1 MFASVTSSALVGV
14 DPRPVRV
21 EAHVSGGEGSRDRF
35 NIVGLPDASIRE
47 ARQRVQSAILA
58 TGHHFPD
65 RRITV
70 NLAPADL
77 PKVGSAYDL
86 PIALGVLAAI
96 GALPHY
102 ATKVVALGELALDG
116 AVRAVRGGL
125 AAGIVAARRGLPCV
139 VGVDGG
145 AEAVLSGADVRG
157 VISLAHAMAVCRGED
172 PGLPAPEPPPPVDHA
187 LDLASVRGQA
197 TARRALEV
205 AAAGGHHL
213 LFVGPP
219 GAGKTMLARAMPG
232 VLPDLSP
239 AEALEVAQAHS
250 AAGRPP
256 AVGRRPPFRSP
267 HHSAT
272 PAAILGGGSGV
283 PVPGELTLADRGVL
297 FLDELAEFPSH
308 LLDTLRQPIEEGR
321 VHIARKGVSVA
332 FPCRVQLVAATNPCP
347 CGYLGDGR
355 TPCRCSSHAVDRYR
369 TRLSGPLLDRF
380 DLRVSVPRVEAAELL
395 GSGGEPSA
403 AVRSRVLE
411 ARSIQE
417 NRGVLNRSLGRDLLD
432 SLPWAAAA
440 GRMLAMAM
448 DRQALT
454 GRGWDRVRKT
464 ARTIADLEGAEEAG
478 GDHVAEALAL
488 RSVL

>member
-21 EAHVSGGEGSRDRF
+21 EAHVSGGSGNRDRF

-96 GALPHY
+96 GGLPAY

-125 AAGIVAARRGLPCV
+125 AAGIVAARRGLPCI

-145 AEAVLSGADVRG
+145 AEAALSGADVRG
-157 VISLAHAMAVCRGED
+157 VTSLAHAMSVCRGED
-172 PGLPAPEPPPPVDHA
+172 RGLPVPEAAPSTETC
-187 LDLASVRGQA
+187 LDLSSVRGQA

-239 AEALEVAQAHS
+239 TEALEVAQAHS

-355 TPCRCSSHAVDRYR
+355 TPCRCSRSAVDRYR

-380 DLRVSVPRVEAAELL
+380 DLRVTVPRVEATELL
-395 GSGGEPSA
+395 GAGGEPSA
-403 AVRSRVLE
+403 VVRSRVLE
-411 ARSIQE
+411 ARRIQQA
-417 NRGVLNRSLGRDLLD
+417 RGVLNRSLSRDQLD
-432 SLPWAAAA
+432 GLPWDVDA
-440 GRMLAMAM
+440 GRMLALAM

-464 ARTIADLEGAEEAG
+464 ARTIADLEGAEQAG
-478 GDHVAEALAL
+478 GSHVAEALAL